1 MSSTSSKR
9 RLAQLDGAL
18 RSTTQDAVAVS
29 LRRAIVSGELPGGT
43 PLVLS
48 ELAEQLGVS
57 TTPVR
62 EAIRRLATEGLV
74 DIVSY
79 RSSVVHL
86 ASADEIVE
94 VYQLRMLLEPLAI
107 ARSVVQISPA
117 ELDAADELRRQM
129 EATTDVGEW
138 VVMNHDF
145 HGILVDGAH
154 SPILASLLATLRD
167 AASLIVGLSI
177 RTQPAQLTDGNADHA
192 ELIDA
197 FRRGDVDRAVEVTR
211 EHLQST
217 LSTMRDA
224 PVADRG

>member
-1 MSSTSSKR
+1 MSTSPSKPQVP
-9 RLAQLDGAL
+9 RLEGAL

-86 ASADEIVE
+86 PSADEIAE

-107 ARSVVQISPA
+107 SRSVVQISPA

-192 ELIDA
+192 ELIEA

-211 EHLQST
+211 EHLEST

-224 PVADRG
+224 PVADTA